1 MTRHHPDSLSLM
13 DYSAGSLSEP
23 LALCIRLHLDECS
36 ECRGRADML
45 DSLGAVMM
53 ERQPKVSVKEEMFS
67 NILARIDDEMAMSA
81 EQAASL
87 ESASGHRQPRR
98 SALQKLLG
106 EDINQLPWKRQ
117 LGDVSVL
124 DISDRFPGQ
133 SQQVVL
139 QKLAAGGKA
148 PAHTHRGDETTIV
161 LQGAFADQNG
171 VFNQW
176 DYVVL
181 NEKDEHKPVAVGCED
196 CITLSV
202 LSAPVKLTGTFS
214 RMLNPFIR

>member
-13 DYSAGSLSEP
+13 EYSAGNLSEP
-23 LALCIRLHLDECS
+23 HALCIRLHLDECPH
-36 ECRGRADML
+36 CRSRVDTL

-53 ERQPKVSVKEEMFS
+53 EQQPKVSVSEGMFDS
-67 NILARIDDEMAMSA
+67 ILSMIDSEPAEAAKAATAPRISV
-81 EQAASL
+81 
-87 ESASGHRQPRR
+87 
-98 SALQKLLG
+98 LQKLLG
-106 EDINQLPWKRQ
+106 DDINKLPWKRQ

-124 DISDRFPGQ
+124 DITDRFPGQ
-133 SQQVVL
+133 SEQVVL

-148 PAHTHRGDETTIV
+148 PAHTHRGEETTIV
-161 LQGAFADQNG
+161 LQGAFADQKG

-176 DYVVL
+176 DFVVL
-181 NEKDEHKPVAVGCED
+181 DDKDEHKPVAVGCED

-202 LSAPVKLTGTFS
+202 LSAPVKLTGTFT

>member
-1 MTRHHPDSLSLM
+1 MNSHHPDTLTLM
-13 DYSAGSLSEP
+13 EFSAGNLSEP
-23 LALCIRLHLDECS
+23 HALCIRLHLDQCAD
-36 ECRGRADML
+36 CRSRVDTL

-53 ERQPKVSVKEEMFS
+53 ESQPQAEMSSGMFDS
-67 NILARIDDEMAMSA
+67 ILSRIDSTDEISA
-81 EQAASL
+81 REISTVSKSSRRVSPL
-87 ESASGHRQPRR
+87 E
-98 SALQKLLG
+98 KLLG
-106 EDINQLPWKRQ
+106 EDLNGLPWKRQ

-133 SQQVVL
+133 KEQVVL
-139 QKLAAGGKA
+139 QKLVAGGKA
-148 PAHTHRGDETTIV
+148 PSHTHRGEETTVV
-161 LQGAFADQNG
+161 LQGAFADQKG

-176 DYVVL
+176 DFVVL
-181 NEKDEHKPVAVGCED
+181 NQEDDHRPVAVGCED

>member
-13 DYSAGSLSEP
+13 EYSAGNLSEP
-23 LALCIRLHLDECS
+23 HALCIRLHLDQCS
-36 ECRGRADML
+36 HCRSRVDTL
-45 DSLGAVMM
+45 DSLGAVVM
-53 ERQPKVSVKEEMFS
+53 EQQPKVSLSESMFES
-67 NILARIDDEMAMSA
+67 ILAKIDSAPNDQPAMPPAPRI
-81 EQAASL
+81 
-87 ESASGHRQPRR
+87 GV
-98 SALQKLLG
+98 LQKLLG
-106 EDINQLPWKRQ
+106 KDLSSLPWKRQ

-124 DISDRFPGQ
+124 DITERFPGQ
-133 SQQVVL
+133 KDQVVL

-161 LQGAFADQNG
+161 LQGAFADQKG

-176 DYVVL
+176 DFVVL
-181 NEKDEHKPVAVGCED
+181 TDHDEHKPVAVGCED

-202 LSAPVKLTGTFS
+202 LSAPVRLTGTFT

>member
-13 DYSAGSLSEP
+13 EYSAGNLSEP
-23 LALCIRLHLDECS
+23 HALCIRLHLDECPQ
-36 ECRGRADML
+36 CRSRVDTL

-53 ERQPKVSVKEEMFS
+53 EYQPKVSVSETMFDD
-67 NILARIDDEMAMSA
+67 ILSRIDSAAEDEAPLPTMARLSP
-81 EQAASL
+81 L
-87 ESASGHRQPRR
+87 E
-98 SALQKLLG
+98 KLLG
-106 EDINQLPWKRQ
+106 KDINDLPWKRQ

-124 DISDRFPGQ
+124 DITDRFPGQ
-133 SQQVVL
+133 REQVVL

-148 PAHTHRGDETTIV
+148 PVHTHRGNETTIV
-161 LQGAFADQNG
+161 LQGAFADQKG

-176 DYVVL
+176 DFVVL
-181 NEKDEHKPVAVGCED
+181 TDQDEHKPVAVGCED

-202 LSAPVKLTGTFS
+202 LSAPVKLTGTFT